1 MYVEIFVLE
10 LKYKK
15 LIKVYVVRELDEDS
29 LGRGSS
35 LFKDLK
41 I

>member
-1 MYVEIFVLE
+1 MSLS
-10 LKYKK
+10 LKK